1 MKFDEFNWHIGNPS
15 YFAIGFQR
23 TDILTRIY
31 IGLFGRVWLA
41 DFSLTNWNNFDWTDD
56 NELQMY
62 LLKTKRD
69 FKHLTKEE
77 KRKFQWGWLEVI
89 E

>member
-1 MKFDEFNWHIGNPS
+1 MAFYFNHHIGNPS

-23 TDILTRIY
+23 TDILARIY

-41 DFSLTNWNNFDWTDD
+41 DFSLTNFNNFDWTDD
-56 NELQMY
+56 HEFEEY
-62 LLKTKRD
+62 YLKTGKEFRD
-69 FKHLTKEE
+69 LTKEE
-77 KRKFQWGWLEVI
+77 IRKLRWGWLEDV